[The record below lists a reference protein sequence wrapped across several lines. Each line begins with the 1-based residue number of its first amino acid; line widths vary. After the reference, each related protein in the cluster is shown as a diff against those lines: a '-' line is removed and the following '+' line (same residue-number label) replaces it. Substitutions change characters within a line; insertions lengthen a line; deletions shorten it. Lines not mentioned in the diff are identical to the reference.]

1 MRVELSLQEEY
12 MIKIVYFDELS
23 ATDYLNIYDGG
34 EKIRFRLN
42 KVTTNRS
49 IIYIQKILQKYQIKH
64 GLERIAENLSRYV
77 DVEDKL
83 GIKN

>member
-1 MRVELSLQEEY
+1 

-49 IIYIQKILQKYQIKH
+49 IIYI
-64 GLERIAENLSRYV
+64 
-77 DVEDKL
+77 
-83 GIKN
+83 